1 MTDRPAPTA
10 PTLVPYLAAA
20 DADGL
25 LAFYAEVFGAREVE
39 RWTAP
44 DGRVGHAEL
53 ELGGCSLYLADEH
66 PELGVLAPTTRGG
79 TSVSLVLTVADC
91 DAVVER
97 ALARGAT
104 LERGPADE
112 EHGGRTAWILDPSGH
127 RWSLQTP
134 ARVEAGGDAA
144 SGAAESE
151 RQGHGGYTI
160 TRA

>member
-79 TSVSLVLTVADC
+79 TSVSLVLTVEDC
-91 DAVVER
+91 DAAVER
-97 ALARGAT
+97 ALAHGAT
-104 LERGPADE
+104 LERGPVDE
-112 EHGGRTAWILDPSGH
+112 QQGARTAWILDPSGH
-127 RWSLQTP
+127 RWSLQAP
-134 ARVEAGGDAA
+134 AHVEGGGDAA
-144 SGAAESE
+144 AHVAQSE
-151 RQGHGGYTI
+151 TEADGGYTI
-160 TRA
+160 TRS

>member
-1 MTDRPAPTA
+1 MTPRTPTA
-10 PTLVPYLAAA
+10 QTLVPYLAAA

-39 RWTAP
+39 RWTGP

-79 TSVSLVLTVADC
+79 TSVSLVLTVEDC
-91 DAVVER
+91 DAAVER
-97 ALARGAT
+97 ALAHGAT

-127 RWSLQTP
+127 RWSLQAP
-134 ARVEAGGDAA
+134 VHVEEEGGDAA
-144 SGAAESE
+144 GGAQSE
-151 RQGHGGYTI
+151 RQADGGYTI
-160 TRA
+160 TRS